1 MVDHTGQV
9 TGTKAIVDVHN
20 AYAAG
25 TGIEHGQKRRHAAS
39 PSERAQAVMRRMLM
53 ENKTMQ
59 SSDVLAACE
68 KQGISRATV
77 YRARKGLPIQEERSG
92 REKYWSLSDA
102 SQISQTPVQGK
113 AET

>member
-1 MVDHTGQV
+1 MHWSDEECELT
-9 TGTKAIVDVHN
+9 
-20 AYAAG
+20 AAQIL
-25 TGIEHGQKRRHAAS
+25 TYSDEKRRHAAS

-92 REKYWSLSDA
+92 GKNIGACPMRLKYLK
-102 SQISQTPVQGK
+102 PRCRGK
-113 AET
+113 LRHETY

>member
-1 MVDHTGQV
+1 MHWSDEECELT
-9 TGTKAIVDVHN
+9 
-20 AYAAG
+20 AAQIL
-25 TGIEHGQKRRHAAS
+25 TYSDEKRRHAAS

-77 YRARKGLPIQEERSG
+77 YRARLPIQEERSG